1 MYFQQAKFE
10 AESSRDNLIETILRN
25 RNDLETVKISEAIK
39 DFVKNHERYTIE
51 KKRMLDRISQD
62 MANPDTFTC

>member
-25 RNDLETVKISEAIK
+25 RNDLETVKISDAIK

-51 KKRMLDRISQD
+51 KKRLLDRISQD
-62 MANPDTFTC
+62 VANPDIFTC

>member
-25 RNDLETVKISEAIK
+25 RDDLETVKISEAIK

-51 KKRMLDRISQD
+51 KKRLLDRISQD
-62 MANPDTFTC
+62 VANPDTFTC

>member
-25 RNDLETVKISEAIK
+25 RNDLKTVKISEAVK

>member
-1 MYFQQAKFE
+1 MYFEQAKFE
-10 AESSRDNLIETILRN
+10 AESSKDNLIETILRN

-51 KKRMLDRISQD
+51 KKRLLDRISQD
-62 MANPDTFTC
+62 VTNSDTFTC

>member
-10 AESSRDNLIETILRN
+10 AETSRDNLIETILRN

-51 KKRMLDRISQD
+51 KKRMLDRISQNV
-62 MANPDTFTC
+62 ANPDTFTC

>member
-25 RNDLETVKISEAIK
+25 RNDLKTVKISEAIK

-51 KKRMLDRISQD
+51 KKRLLDEISQD
-62 MANPDTFTC
+62 VANPDTFTC

>member
-10 AESSRDNLIETILRN
+10 AESSKDNLIETILRN
-25 RNDLETVKISEAIK
+25 RDDLETVKISEAIK

-51 KKRMLDRISQD
+51 KKRLLDRISQN

>member
-51 KKRMLDRISQD
+51 KKRLLDRISQNV
-62 MANPDTFTC
+62 ANPDTFTC

>member
-10 AESSRDNLIETILRN
+10 AESSRDNLIETILKN
-25 RNDLETVKISEAIK
+25 RDDLETVKISEAIK

-51 KKRMLDRISQD
+51 KKRLLDRISQD
-62 MANPDTFTC
+62 VAKPDTFTC

>member
-10 AESSRDNLIETILRN
+10 AESSRDNLIEIILRN
-25 RNDLETVKISEAIK
+25 RNDLDTVKISEAIK

-51 KKRMLDRISQD
+51 KKRLLDRISQD
-62 MANPDTFTC
+62 VANPDTFTR

>member
-10 AESSRDNLIETILRN
+10 AESSRDNLIETILKN

-51 KKRMLDRISQD
+51 KKRLLDRISQD
-62 MANPDTFTC
+62 VANPDTFTC

>member
-10 AESSRDNLIETILRN
+10 VESSRDNLIETILKN

-39 DFVKNHERYTIE
+39 DFVKNHERYTIG
-51 KKRMLDRISQD
+51 KKRLLDRISQD
-62 MANPDTFTC
+62 VANPDTFTC

>member
-51 KKRMLDRISQD
+51 KKRLLDRISQD
-62 MANPDTFTC
+62 VANPDTFTC

>member
-25 RNDLETVKISEAIK
+25 RNNLETVKISEAIK

-51 KKRMLDRISQD
+51 KKRLLDRISQD
-62 MANPDTFTC
+62 VANPDTFTC

>member
-51 KKRMLDRISQD
+51 KKRLLDRISQD
-62 MANPDTFTC
+62 VANPNTC

>member
-10 AESSRDNLIETILRN
+10 AESSRDNLIETILKN
-25 RNDLETVKISEAIK
+25 RNDLETAKISEAIK

-51 KKRMLDRISQD
+51 KKRLLDRISKD
-62 MANPDTFTC
+62 VVNSDTFTC

>member
-10 AESSRDNLIETILRN
+10 VESSRDNLIETILRN
-25 RNDLETVKISEAIK
+25 RNDLGTVKISEAIK

-51 KKRMLDRISQD
+51 KKRLLDRISQD
-62 MANPDTFTC
+62 VANPDTFTC